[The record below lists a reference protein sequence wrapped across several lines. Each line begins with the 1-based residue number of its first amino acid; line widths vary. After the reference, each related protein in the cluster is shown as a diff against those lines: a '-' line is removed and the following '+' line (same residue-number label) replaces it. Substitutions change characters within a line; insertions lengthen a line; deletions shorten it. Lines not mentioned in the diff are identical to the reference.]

1 MHPGY
6 KFEFA
11 PIGVGAMVDVTK
23 RLETYLKIAG
33 FKGKEV
39 KLLIRRMQVKSVSRS
54 VKNLK
59 TFLNFNDFKK

>member
-39 KLLIRRMQVKSVSRS
+39 MLLIRRMQVKSVSRS

>member
-11 PIGVGAMVDVTK
+11 PIGVGAMVYVAK

-39 KLLIRRMQVKSVSRS
+39 KLLIHRMQVKSVSRS

>member
-1 MHPGY
+1 
-6 KFEFA
+6 
-11 PIGVGAMVDVTK
+11 MVYVTK

-33 FKGKEV
+33 FKRKEV

-59 TFLNFNDFKK
+59 TFLNFNDFKT